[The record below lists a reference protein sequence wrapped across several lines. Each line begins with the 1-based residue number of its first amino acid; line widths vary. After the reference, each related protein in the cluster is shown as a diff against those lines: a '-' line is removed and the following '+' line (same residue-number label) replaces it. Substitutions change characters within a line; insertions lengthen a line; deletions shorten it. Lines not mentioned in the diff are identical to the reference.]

1 MATAAGAPRRLEG
14 HQVYD
19 YKLSRVI
26 AASSAGTTIEWYDF
40 YIFASLFAILGEKF
54 FPPGNDALRLLGIFA
69 LVYVGFLVR
78 PFGAFFFGRIGDLIG
93 RKYTFMITITIMGL
107 ATFAIGFL
115 PTYETAGIITPMILV
130 LLRCLQGLALGGEYG
145 GAAIYV
151 AEHAPDNKRGHYTS
165 YIQMTATLGLVLAL
179 LVVVGTGEVL
189 GEARFSD
196 WGWRVPFLLSGAL
209 VALALYIRMS
219 LAETPLY
226 TKIKEA
232 KQQSTAP
239 IKHAMEEGG
248 WKRMLII
255 LLGATAG
262 QAVVWYTGQFYALVF
277 MQTELGISVI
287 ASSSIVGAALLL
299 GTPFFLVFGKLSD
312 RVGRRNIILLGCA
325 LAAITYVP
333 LYAAMNA
340 FSDLS
345 NEMNYVILVGLVFI
359 QMIYVTMVYG
369 PIAAYLVEL
378 FPARVRY
385 TSLSIPYH
393 FGNGWFG
400 GGVPL
405 IATTLVVGAFGW
417 KGFGSEETVDYW
429 GLMYPI
435 AIATMTAVVG
445 FFMLKET
452 HHVRIWDEVSGA
464 APATAEK
471 PAEVID
477 VTEEATAQGTGRPR

>member
-1 MATAAGAPRRLEG
+1 MATAAGASRRLEG

-19 YKLSRVI
+19 YKLGRVI

-40 YIFASLFAILGEKF
+40 YIFASLFAVLSTKF
-54 FPPGNDALRLLGIFA
+54 FPPGNEALAILGVFA

-93 RKYTFMITITIMGL
+93 RKYTFLVTITVMGL

-115 PTYETAGIITPMILV
+115 PTYEQIGIVAPLALV

-151 AEHAPDNKRGHYTS
+151 AEHAPDHERGRYTS
-165 YIQMTATLGLVLAL
+165 FIQMTATVGLVLAL
-179 LVVVGTGEVL
+179 LVVVGTQTIM
-189 GEARFSD
+189 GEAAFAD
-196 WGWRVPFLLSGAL
+196 FGWRIPFFLSGGL
-209 VALALYIRMS
+209 VALALYIRLS
-219 LAETPLY
+219 LRETPLY

-232 KQQSTAP
+232 KKHSVAP
-239 IKHAMEEGG
+239 IKDALEMGG
-248 WKRMLII
+248 WKRIILI

-277 MQTELGISVI
+277 MQTELGISVL
-287 ASSSIVGAALLL
+287 ASSTIVGIALIL
-299 GTPFFLVFGKLSD
+299 GTPFFFVFGKLSD
-312 RVGRRNIILLGCA
+312 RIGRKNIILAGCL
-325 LAAITYVP
+325 LAAVSYFP
-333 LYAAMNA
+333 LYAAMTA
-340 FSDLS
+340 AA
-345 NEMNYVILVGLVFI
+345 ENYVLLTGLVFI

-393 FGNGWFG
+393 LGNGWFG

-405 IATTLVVGAFGW
+405 IATALVTRLGSTETTDLHGLIYPVAVASMTFLVGLVF
-417 KGFGSEETVDYW
+417 
-429 GLMYPI
+429 
-435 AIATMTAVVG
+435 
-445 FFMLKET
+445 LKET

-464 APATAEK
+464 APATAEE